1 MSNVVNVNFKLDAD
15 DKKRMEKA
23 CEAMGLSMSTAF
35 TIFAKKVGREC
46 KIPFEVSADP
56 FYIENNV
63 KHLKESMSQIKEGK
77 TVEKTLEE
85 LEKMAN
91 E

>member
-1 MSNVVNVNFKLDAD
+1 M
-15 DKKRMEKA
+15 
-23 CEAMGLSMSTAF
+23 
-35 TIFAKKVGREC
+35 
-46 KIPFEVSADP
+46 

-77 TVEKTLEE
+77 TIEKTLEE

>member
-35 TIFAKKVGREC
+35 TIFAKKVGREF

-63 KHLKESMSQIKEGK
+63 KHLKESMGQFKEGK
-77 TVEKTLEE
+77 TVERALEE